1 MQLQWIIRSFHDF
14 QAFDEFVVGRFRL
27 RLMGTHLTVE
37 AEEVSDDA
45 ELRST
50 ASDLAYR
57 YFAVLKKHVPPVLMN
72 LVTVE
77 EYAAILPPFSQ
88 CMEVMGST
96 TAERKLLSDR
106 VRLARGEMLASSDP
120 HLRRS
125 YDYLERA
132 REDDTNRFFHLY
144 KFVET
149 LEDSFGG
156 EAKLIEALD
165 VKTAVK
171 TLKRLA
177 NDRQYDSVMHPMC
190 LENLIAFQVK
200 IRTLRQLCPRT
211 HTCVREEFMSDRR

>member
-1 MQLQWIIRSFHDF
+1 MQLRWIIRSFHDF
-14 QAFDEFVVGRFRL
+14 QAFDEFVVDRFRL
-27 RLMGTHLTVE
+27 RLMGTYLTVE
-37 AEEVSDDA
+37 AEEVIDDA
-45 ELRST
+45 ELRSA

-57 YFAVLKKHVPPVLMN
+57 YFAVLQRHIPVLIT
-72 LVTVE
+72 LITFE

-88 CMEVMGST
+88 CLEVTGAT
-96 TAERKLLSDR
+96 TAERKLLSDG

-132 REDDTNRFFHLY
+132 REDETNRLFHLY

-156 EAKLIEALD
+156 EAKLIKALD

-177 NDRQYDSVMHPMC
+177 NDRQHDERHAPNVSGESNRVSS
-190 LENLIAFQVK
+190 ENQNLATSCAHEIMRAYE
-200 IRTLRQLCPRT
+200 RSL
-211 HTCVREEFMSDRR
+211 